1 MLQKVWL
8 ITGATKG
15 FGFEITQAALNS
27 GDRVIA
33 AVRSQPDALA
43 AALHHHA
50 NLFAVQMDVTDE
62 AQVQQAVQQGVGHF
76 GRLDVVVN
84 NAGYGLVAAL
94 EEATD
99 AEVRQQ
105 YDTNVFGVLN
115 VVRAVLPT
123 LRQQRAG
130 YLINISSIDAHGAF
144 PGWGVYGS
152 TKFALEGI
160 SKGLA
165 VELAPFGI
173 QVTVISPGL
182 FRTDFLG
189 PSSRQV
195 ASQPLAAYDA
205 TAVGAVR
212 ADAHPLHGNEPGDPK
227 KLARIVV
234 DLARIEQPPAH
245 LLLGK
250 DAVAF
255 YQANVAAMVQEM
267 EQWLPISTS
276 TGLDTAKLKA
286 GAPALFL
293 TSYNP
298 KIMND
303 LLALTIQ
310 AHGGLNGER

>member
-1 MLQKVWL
+1 MQQKVWL

-15 FGFEITQAALNS
+15 FGFEITKAALNS

-33 AVRSQPDALA
+33 TVRNQPEVLA
-43 AALHHHA
+43 ATLQHHF
-50 NLFAVQMDVTDE
+50 NLLAVQMDVTDE
-62 AQVQQAVQQGVGHF
+62 AQVQQAVRQGVAHF

-84 NAGYGLVAAL
+84 NAAYALVAAL

-105 YDTNVFGVLN
+105 YATNVFGVLN

-123 LRQQRAG
+123 MRQQRAG

-144 PGWGVYGS
+144 PGWSIYGS

-160 SKGLA
+160 SRGLA

-173 QVTVISPGL
+173 QVTTISPGL

-189 PSSRQV
+189 PESRLV
-195 ASQPLAAYDA
+195 AGQPLAAYDA
-205 TAVGAVR
+205 TAVGAMR
-212 ADAHPLHGNEPGDPK
+212 ADAHHLHGNEPGDPK

-255 YQANVAAMVQEM
+255 YQTNVADMVQEM

-276 TGLDTAKLKA
+276 TDLDISK
-286 GAPALFL
+286 P
-293 TSYNP
+293 
-298 KIMND
+298 
-303 LLALTIQ
+303 
-310 AHGGLNGER
+310 

>member
-1 MLQKVWL
+1 MQQKVWL
-8 ITGATKG
+8 ITGASRG
-15 FGFEITQAALNS
+15 LGFEITKAALAS

-33 AVRSQPDALA
+33 TVHSHPEALA
-43 AALHHHA
+43 AALHHHS
-50 NLFAVQMDVTDE
+50 NLFTAQMDVTNE
-62 AQVQQAVQQGVGHF
+62 AQVQQAVRQGGAHF

-160 SKGLA
+160 SQGLA

-173 QVTVISPGL
+173 QVTAISPGL

-189 PSSRQV
+189 PDSRRV
-195 ASQPLAAYDA
+195 ASHPLAAYD
-205 TAVGAVR
+205 TTDVGAMR
-212 ADAHPLHGNEPGDPK
+212 TDAHHLHGHEPGDPK

-250 DAVAF
+250 DAVVF
-255 YQANVAAMVQEM
+255 YQTNVADRVREM

-276 TGLDTAKLKA
+276 TDLDKA
-286 GAPALFL
+286 
-293 TSYNP
+293 
-298 KIMND
+298 
-303 LLALTIQ
+303 
-310 AHGGLNGER
+310 

>member
-1 MLQKVWL
+1 MQQKVWL

-15 FGFEITQAALNS
+15 FGFEITKAALDS
-27 GDRVIA
+27 GDQVIA
-33 AVRSQPDALA
+33 TVLSQPEELA
-43 AALHHHA
+43 AALHHHS
-50 NLFAVQMDVTDE
+50 NLFTAQMDVTNE
-62 AQVQQAVQQGVGHF
+62 AQVQQAVRQGVAHF

-99 AEVRQQ
+99 AEVRQL

-115 VVRAVLPT
+115 VVRAVLPIM
-123 LRQQRAG
+123 RQQRAG

-165 VELAPFGI
+165 IELAPFGI
-173 QVTVISPGL
+173 QVTAISPGL

-189 PSSRQV
+189 PASRIL
-195 ASQPLAAYDA
+195 ASQPIADYND
-205 TAVGAVR
+205 TAVGDMRV
-212 ADAHPLHGNEPGDPK
+212 DAHHLHGNEPGDPR

-234 DLARIEQPPAH
+234 DLARTEQPPAH

-255 YQANVAAMVQEM
+255 YQTNVADVVREM

-276 TGLDTAKLKA
+276 TDLDNA
-286 GAPALFL
+286 
-293 TSYNP
+293 
-298 KIMND
+298 
-303 LLALTIQ
+303 
-310 AHGGLNGER
+310 

>member
-1 MLQKVWL
+1 MPQKVWL

-15 FGFEITQAALNS
+15 FGFEITKAALNL

-33 AVRSQPDALA
+33 TVRSQPEALA
-43 AALHHHA
+43 AALQHHA

-62 AQVQQAVQQGVGHF
+62 AQVQQAVRQGVRHF

-84 NAGYGLVAAL
+84 NAGYALVAAL

-105 YDTNVFGVLN
+105 YATNVFGVLN
-115 VVRAVLPT
+115 VVRAVLPIM
-123 LRQQRAG
+123 RQQRAG

-173 QVTVISPGL
+173 HVTAVSPGL

-189 PSSRQV
+189 SESRLV
-195 ASQPLAAYDA
+195 ASQPLNAYDA
-205 TAVGAVR
+205 TTVGAMR
-212 ADAHPLHGNEPGDPK
+212 TDAHHLHGHEPGDPK

-234 DLARIEQPPAH
+234 DLARVEQPPAH

-255 YQANVAAMVQEM
+255 YQTNVAARVQEM

-276 TGLDTAKLKA
+276 TDLDTAR
-286 GAPALFL
+286 
-293 TSYNP
+293 T
-298 KIMND
+298 
-303 LLALTIQ
+303 
-310 AHGGLNGER
+310 

>member
-1 MLQKVWL
+1 MMQQKVWL
-8 ITGATKG
+8 VTGATKG
-15 FGFEITQAALNS
+15 FGLEITKAALDS

-33 AVRSQPDALA
+33 TVRSQPDALA
-43 AALHHHA
+43 TTLHHHA
-50 NLFAVQMDVTDE
+50 NLFTAQMDVTDE
-62 AQVQQAVQQGVGHF
+62 AQVQQAVQQGVAHF

-115 VVRAVLPT
+115 VVRAVLPIM
-123 LRQQRAG
+123 RRQRAG

-173 QVTVISPGL
+173 QVTAISPGL

-189 PSSRQV
+189 PKSRLL
-195 ASQPLAAYDA
+195 AGQPIAEYDD
-205 TAVGAVR
+205 TAVGDMR
-212 ADAHPLHGNEPGDPK
+212 TDAAHLHGNEPGDPR

-234 DLARIEQPPAH
+234 DLARTEQPPAH

-250 DAVAF
+250 DAVIF
-255 YQANVAAMVQEM
+255 YQTNTANMVQEM

-276 TGLDTAKLKA
+276 TDLDNA
-286 GAPALFL
+286 
-293 TSYNP
+293 
-298 KIMND
+298 
-303 LLALTIQ
+303 
-310 AHGGLNGER
+310 

>member
-1 MLQKVWL
+1 MQQKVWL

-15 FGFEITQAALNS
+15 FGFEITKAALDS
-27 GDRVIA
+27 GDQVIA
-33 AVRSQPDALA
+33 TVRSQPEALA
-43 AALHHHA
+43 TALHHHS
-50 NLFAVQMDVTDE
+50 NLFTAQMDVTDE
-62 AQVQQAVQQGVGHF
+62 AQVQQAVRQGVAHF

-99 AEVRQQ
+99 AEVRRQ

-115 VVRAVLPT
+115 VVRAVLPV
-123 LRQQRAG
+123 LRRQRAG
-130 YLINISSIDAHGAF
+130 YLVNISSIDAHGAF

-160 SKGLA
+160 SRGLA

-173 QVTVISPGL
+173 RVTTVAPGL

-189 PSSRQV
+189 PQSRAV
-195 ASQPLAAYDA
+195 ASRPIADYEA
-205 TAVGAVR
+205 TAVGDMYANVGL
-212 ADAHPLHGNEPGDPK
+212 LHGNEPGDPK

-234 DLARIEQPPAH
+234 DLARIEQPPAQ

-255 YQANVAAMVQEM
+255 YQTNVADTVREM
-267 EQWLPISTS
+267 EQWLPLSTS
-276 TGLDTAKLKA
+276 TDLDNA
-286 GAPALFL
+286 
-293 TSYNP
+293 
-298 KIMND
+298 
-303 LLALTIQ
+303 
-310 AHGGLNGER
+310 

>member
-1 MLQKVWL
+1 MHQKVWL

-15 FGFEITQAALNS
+15 FGFEITQAALVS

-33 AVRSQPDALA
+33 AVRSQPEALA
-43 AALHHHA
+43 AALHHHP
-50 NLFAVQMDVTDE
+50 NLLAVQMDVTDE
-62 AQVQQAVQQGVGHF
+62 TQVQQAVRQGVAHF

-130 YLINISSIDAHGAF
+130 YVINISSIDAHGAF
-144 PGWGVYGS
+144 PGRGVYGS

-173 QVTVISPGL
+173 RVTAISPGL

-189 PSSRQV
+189 PKSRLV
-195 ASQPLAAYDA
+195 ASQPLAAYD
-205 TAVGAVR
+205 TTSVGAMR
-212 ADAHPLHGNEPGDPK
+212 TDAHHLHGHEPGDPK

-255 YQANVAAMVQEM
+255 YQANVASMVQEM

-276 TGLDTAKLKA
+276 TDLDAK
-286 GAPALFL
+286 
-293 TSYNP
+293 S
-298 KIMND
+298 
-303 LLALTIQ
+303 
-310 AHGGLNGER
+310 

>member
-1 MLQKVWL
+1 MQQKVWL
-8 ITGATKG
+8 VTGASKG
-15 FGFEITQAALNS
+15 FGFEITKAALDS

-33 AVRSQPDALA
+33 TVRSQPEALA
-43 AALHHHA
+43 DALHHHP
-50 NLFAVQMDVTDE
+50 NLFTVQMDVTNE
-62 AQVQQAVQQGVGHF
+62 AQVQQAVRQGVAHF

-115 VVRAVLPT
+115 VVRAVLPIMR
-123 LRQQRAG
+123 LQRAG

-160 SKGLA
+160 SQGLA

-173 QVTVISPGL
+173 QVTAISPGL
-182 FRTDFLG
+182 FRTGFLG
-189 PSSRQV
+189 PESRQV
-195 ASQPLAAYDA
+195 ASRPLADYTA
-205 TAVGAVR
+205 TAVGEMR
-212 ADAHPLHGNEPGDPK
+212 ADARHLFGHEPGDPK
-227 KLARIVV
+227 KLARVVV
-234 DLARIEQPPAH
+234 DLARTPQPPAH

-250 DAVAF
+250 DAVIF
-255 YQANVAAMVQEM
+255 YQTNIERMRQEM

-276 TGLDTAKLKA
+276 TDLDNA
-286 GAPALFL
+286 
-293 TSYNP
+293 
-298 KIMND
+298 
-303 LLALTIQ
+303 
-310 AHGGLNGER
+310 